1 MTMRGEAIIARSIGA
16 TSIRDSHGNHW
27 QYHSR
32 SDRHSKIACWA
43 VMFDFLRTS
52 ELLRKHV
59 QSGKVGFGI
68 NHELR
73 DFKQNRKKNLDLVL
87 SKAAAPETKKLTFS
101 EYGANAGIKLNE
113 EEAAELAALPLLH
126 AAAVSTVLVALEA
139 KACMTEHVKAQ
150 PRLFDE
156 LASSFQTVHG
166 DTNSAIAAAF
176 VMINSAESFI
186 SPDRNR
192 KKVRAGKF
200 IVNTH
205 KQPSAAHVTLAKMLQ
220 LPRRS
225 NEQERGFDALGI
237 TMVQCRNDGSNISVD
252 AKRNARV
259 EGIVA
264 YPELIQRL
272 SHLYATKFSGI

>member
-1 MTMRGEAIIARSIGA
+1 MNMYGETIIARSIGA
-16 TSIRDSHGNHW
+16 SNIEDSHGNHW

-52 ELLRKHV
+52 ELLRRHAE
-59 QSGKVGFGI
+59 SGKVGFGI

-87 SKAAAPETKKLTFS
+87 SKAASVDSKKLKFS
-101 EYGANAGIKLNE
+101 DYGEKAGIKLNA
-113 EEAAELAALPLLH
+113 EEAAELAVLPQLY
-126 AAAVSTVLVALEA
+126 AATISTVLVALEA

-156 LASSFQTVHG
+156 LASSFQTVHE
-166 DTNSAIAAAF
+166 DTSSAIAAAF
-176 VMINSAESFI
+176 VLINSAESFI

-192 KKVRAGKF
+192 KKVRAGNF
-200 IVNTH
+200 IVNPH
-205 KQPSAAHVTLAKMLQ
+205 RQPAAAHVALAKVLQ

-237 TMVQCRNDGSNISVD
+237 TMVQCRNDGSNVSVD
-252 AKRNARV
+252 TKMNASV
-259 EGIVA
+259 DGIVS
-264 YPELIQRL
+264 YNELIQRL
-272 SHLYATKFSGI
+272 AHLYATKFNAI